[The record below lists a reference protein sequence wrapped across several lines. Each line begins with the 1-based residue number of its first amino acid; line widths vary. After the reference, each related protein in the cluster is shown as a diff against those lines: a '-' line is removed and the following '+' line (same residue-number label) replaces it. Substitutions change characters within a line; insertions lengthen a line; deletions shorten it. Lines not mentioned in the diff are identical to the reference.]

1 MKDDKEKKNLVI
13 REQDRR
19 IHYFA
24 VFILVVTIISLVRL
38 FQIQVLG
45 RDYYSELAKKQYVR
59 PFFDSFDRGGIFM
72 KSGKSYVP
80 LAEMAVT
87 YEISINPSQLSG
99 DDITLM
105 RDYLKSNNLY
115 NEELFENRVVR
126 KTDPYEIIAT
136 NLTEE
141 QVKHLNLKKYK
152 FAIVSKNNRVY
163 TADDLASKIVGFVG
177 DDGRGVRGLYGVEKY
192 YNDELSR
199 DDGGVRV
206 NFFAE
211 LFSDIRQNEVSNYDR
226 KHGDIYLTLEDNV
239 ERMLYN
245 ELLRAKETWKSEIVG
260 GIVMDPK
267 TGAILA
273 MEVVPTFNL
282 NQFSKVPDTRIFS
295 NQIVSG
301 VYEMGSIIKPIT
313 VAAALDSGEVT
324 SDTTYTDT
332 GFRELDGYKVKNFD
346 GKARGTTK
354 MQTILDKSLNVGIVF
369 LVERMGVER
378 FQKYFKDFGLA
389 NETGIDLPGEASGLS
404 ESLDSKVFV
413 DSATAGFGQGIALTP
428 IQAVRALAAL
438 GNGGKLVT
446 PHVLEKIVFEDG
458 SIKFWEA
465 PEEKQI
471 IKEETSEVISRM
483 LVHVVDNALKDGK
496 YKMPFYSISAKTG
509 TAQMPKPGGGYYE
522 DRYLHSLFGYFPA
535 YDPKYIV
542 FLFHTYPQGAEYAS
556 ATLTDPFFNIV
567 KFLISYYQVPPDRSP
582 LDQKR

>member
-1 MKDDKEKKNLVI
+1 
-13 REQDRR
+13 
-19 IHYFA
+19 
-24 VFILVVTIISLVRL
+24 
-38 FQIQVLG
+38 
-45 RDYYSELAKKQYVR
+45 
-59 PFFDSFDRGGIFM
+59 
-72 KSGKSYVP
+72 
-80 LAEMAVT
+80 
-87 YEISINPSQLSG
+87 
-99 DDITLM
+99 
-105 RDYLKSNNLY
+105 
-115 NEELFENRVVR
+115 
-126 KTDPYEIIAT
+126 
-136 NLTEE
+136 
-141 QVKHLNLKKYK
+141 
-152 FAIVSKNNRVY
+152 
-163 TADDLASKIVGFVG
+163 
-177 DDGRGVRGLYGVEKY
+177 
-192 YNDELSR
+192 
-199 DDGGVRV
+199 
-206 NFFAE
+206 
-211 LFSDIRQNEVSNYDR
+211 
-226 KHGDIYLTLEDNV
+226 
-239 ERMLYN
+239 
-245 ELLRAKETWKSEIVG
+245 
-260 GIVMDPK
+260 
-267 TGAILA
+267 
-273 MEVVPTFNL
+273 
-282 NQFSKVPDTRIFS
+282 
-295 NQIVSG
+295 
-301 VYEMGSIIKPIT
+301 
-313 VAAALDSGEVT
+313 
-324 SDTTYTDT
+324 
-332 GFRELDGYKVKNFD
+332 
-346 GKARGTTK
+346 

>member
-72 KSGKSYVP
+72 KSGKSYVS

-105 RDYLKSNNLY
+105 RDYIKSNNLY